1 MTEGYGTALRSAE
14 PPDLLLRRAS
24 RGRLCGMDIREAL
37 YTTRAMRRVK
47 PDPIPEDVQM
57 RILDAAI
64 RAPSGG
70 NNQNWRFML
79 VDDPAKREQ
88 LGELY
93 KVCIDLLWATIYKD
107 KMDDAESDSTD
118 PETVQMRK
126 IIKSVGWAQDNFASY
141 PLLLFAF
148 DRNDSSGGSIFPAI
162 WSAMLAARAEDVG
175 SSLTSVLAF
184 KNSETF
190 EILGVPEDKGWKMA
204 ACIPMGYPTG
214 TWGVA
219 KRDAVHEVAYR
230 NTWGEDIGFV
240 IDEPL
245 WSPES

>member
-14 PPDLLLRRAS
+14 PPDLLLTGAS

-162 WSAMLAARAEDVG
+162 WSAMLAARAENVG

>member
-1 MTEGYGTALRSAE
+1 
-14 PPDLLLRRAS
+14 
-24 RGRLCGMDIREAL
+24 
-37 YTTRAMRRVK
+37 
-47 PDPIPEDVQM
+47 
-57 RILDAAI
+57 
-64 RAPSGG
+64 
-70 NNQNWRFML
+70 
-79 VDDPAKREQ
+79 
-88 LGELY
+88 GELY

-219 KRDAVHEVAYR
+219 KRDPVHEVAYR
-230 NTWGEDIGFV
+230 NTWGEDIGYRVGLDPSHRSGGVQRFTD
-240 IDEPL
+240 IHAAESTTARPDEQKSGGSAERSAVP
-245 WSPES
+245 

>member
-1 MTEGYGTALRSAE
+1 
-14 PPDLLLRRAS
+14 
-24 RGRLCGMDIREAL
+24 MDIREAL

-93 KVCIDLLWATIYKD
+93 RVCIDLLWATIYKD

-162 WSAMLAARAEDVG
+162 WSQEQRDLRDPRCARGQGVEDGRLYPDGVSDRHVG
-175 SSLTSVLAF
+175 
-184 KNSETF
+184 
-190 EILGVPEDKGWKMA
+190 G
-204 ACIPMGYPTG
+204 
-214 TWGVA
+214 
-219 KRDAVHEVAYR
+219 
-230 NTWGEDIGFV
+230 GEA
-240 IDEPL
+240 
-245 WSPES
+245 

>member
-1 MTEGYGTALRSAE
+1 
-14 PPDLLLRRAS
+14 
-24 RGRLCGMDIREAL
+24 MDIREAL

-47 PDPIPEDVQM
+47 PDPIAEDVQM

-70 NNQNWRFML
+70 NNQQWKFML
-79 VDDPAKREQ
+79 VDDPDKREQ

-93 KVCIDLLWATIYKD
+93 RVCIDLLWATIYKD
-107 KMDDAESDSTD
+107 KMDDVQSGSDD
-118 PETVQMRK
+118 PDTVQMRK
-126 IIKSVGWAQDNFASY
+126 IVNSVGWAAGQLCVVSAAVVRIR
-141 PLLLFAF
+141 PQRLQRWF
-148 DRNDSSGGSIFPAI
+148 DLPGDLVGDARG
-162 WSAMLAARAEDVG
+162 RAEDVG

-214 TWGVA
+214 TWGW
-219 KRDAVHEVAYR
+219 RS
-230 NTWGEDIGFV
+230 V
-240 IDEPL
+240 IPFTR
-245 WSPES
+245 WRIAIRGARTSAS